1 VGGCGAVKI
10 ESVQGPP
17 TFLRRPL
24 GHSVIREDMTL
35 EVPSI
40 PAYPQGW
47 LVTNRYELLI
57 DLLDGWLVTN

>member
-1 VGGCGAVKI
+1 MGGCGAVKI

-47 LVTNRYELLI
+47 AGMVSY
-57 DLLDGWLVTN
+57 

>member
-1 VGGCGAVKI
+1 MGGCGAVKI

-35 EVPSI
+35 EVPSMD
-40 PAYPQGW
+40 
-47 LVTNRYELLI
+47 EE
-57 DLLDGWLVTN
+57 DLDTQDSSRIG